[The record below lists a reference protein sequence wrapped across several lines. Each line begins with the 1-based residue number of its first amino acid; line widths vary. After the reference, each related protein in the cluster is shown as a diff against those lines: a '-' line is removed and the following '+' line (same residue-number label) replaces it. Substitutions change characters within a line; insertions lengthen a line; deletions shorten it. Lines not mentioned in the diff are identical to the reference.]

1 MAILLFTGFLG
12 EEKWM
17 EFVGVAVVNGFEV
30 IYCSKNS
37 MTAETRQDWVKE
49 VIQYHPTYW
58 FTNECR
64 ESQSLLSLNIEALMK
79 SFNHTKGVHTFQR
92 MSGCEWDDETGEV
105 NGFNQFGYDG
115 EDFITFDLKTDTWIP
130 TNPQAVIFKQKWDNN
145 REALYRE
152 RNNLITICPEMLKN
166 FLNYGRTLLVKPVL
180 PSFYLL
186 QKTPSSPVTCHATGF
201 NPNKV
206 NMVWRKD
213 GAEIHEG
220 VNRGEIIPNNDW
232 TFQMSVDLEISS
244 VRPED
249 WERYACVFQFSD
261 VNQDIVT
268 KLDKAVIW
276 TNKGKIESRWIL
288 FACLIKKNNIFV
300 QSSSEGFIYLFI
312 SFSYVA
318 IFAFRKAAPD

>member
-1 MAILLFTGFLG
+1 MLLC
-12 EEKWM
+12 
-17 EFVGVAVVNGFEV
+17 V
-30 IYCSKNS
+30 
-37 MTAETRQDWVKE
+37 
-49 VIQYHPTYW
+49 
-58 FTNECR
+58 
-64 ESQSLLSLNIEALMK
+64 LLS
-79 SFNHTKGVHTFQR
+79 VHTFQR

-130 TNPQAVIFKQKWDNN
+130 TKPQAVIFKQKWDNN

-166 FLNYGRTLLVKPVL
+166 FLNYGRTLLVKPGRH
-180 PSFYLL
+180 
-186 QKTPSSPVTCHATGF
+186 KTPSSSVTCHATGF

-261 VNQDIVT
+261 
-268 KLDKAVIW
+268 
-276 TNKGKIESRWIL
+276 
-288 FACLIKKNNIFV
+288 
-300 QSSSEGFIYLFI
+300 SSSEGFIYLFI

-318 IFAFRKAAPD
+318 IFAFRLCFHNHKHTVIYFNCIFKKN

>member
-1 MAILLFTGFLG
+1 
-12 EEKWM
+12 
-17 EFVGVAVVNGFEV
+17 
-30 IYCSKNS
+30 
-37 MTAETRQDWVKE
+37 
-49 VIQYHPTYW
+49 
-58 FTNECR
+58 
-64 ESQSLLSLNIEALMK
+64 MK

-92 MSGCEWDDETGEV
+92 MSGCEWDDETGE
-105 NGFNQFGYDG
+105 
-115 EDFITFDLKTDTWIP
+115 
-130 TNPQAVIFKQKWDNN
+130 AVIFKQKWDNN

-276 TNKGKIESRWIL
+276 TNKVSHWDHGITFNRVKSIL
-288 FACLIKKNNIFV
+288 QIIGGLLSLGLTIAGCFMCNRKRNGAA
-300 QSSSEGFIYLFI
+300 SS
-312 SFSYVA
+312 
-318 IFAFRKAAPD
+318 

>member
-1 MAILLFTGFLG
+1 
-12 EEKWM
+12 M
-17 EFVGVAVVNGFEV
+17 EVA
-30 IYCSKNS
+30 S
-37 MTAETRQDWVKE
+37 
-49 VIQYHPTYW
+49 P
-58 FTNECR
+58 
-64 ESQSLLSLNIEALMK
+64 
-79 SFNHTKGVHTFQR
+79 GVHTFQR

-115 EDFITFDLKTDTWIP
+115 EDFIALDLNARTWIP
-130 TNPQAVIFKQKWDNN
+130 TKPQAVIFKQKWDNN

-152 RNNLITICPEMLKN
+152 RNNLITICPEMLKK

-213 GAEIHEG
+213 GVEIHEG
-220 VNRGEIIPNNDW
+220 VNRGEILPNNDW
-232 TFQMSVDLEISS
+232 TFQISVDLEISS

-249 WERYACVFQFSD
+249 WERYACVFQFSG

-276 TNKGKIESRWIL
+276 TNKGKIERMDFI
-288 FACLIKKNNIFV
+288 CLSHKKSIFV
-300 QSSSEGFIYLFI
+300 QSSSEDWRPVQGVPRLSGYTLDTLEG
-312 SFSYVA
+312 
-318 IFAFRKAAPD
+318 RQLG